1 MVGDLDMVKEILV
14 KEFTKFHDRKVIILL
29 SGLNY
34 FAFQVVL
41 SFFNKT
47 LYNDV
52 NATRAVIGGCPWSMK
67 KSTGPAVQT
76 LDSAI
81 PGWIN
86 HYPAKKYLGNQL
98 HYPLDRDLSIG

>member
-14 KEFTKFHDRKVIILL
+14 KEFTKFHDRKVLILL

-34 FAFQVVL
+34 FAC
-41 SFFNKT
+41 KP

-52 NATRAVIGGCPWSMK
+52 NATRAVIGRWWFIRVQA
-67 KSTGPAVQT
+67 PAVQM

-81 PGWIN
+81 HRIN
-86 HYPAKKYLGNQL
+86 HYPTDKYFGNQL
-98 HYPLDRDLSIG
+98 HYSLDRDLFIG

>member
-14 KEFTKFHDRKVIILL
+14 KEFTKFHDRKVLILL

-52 NATRAVIGGCPWSMK
+52 NAPRAVIGGCP
-67 KSTGPAVQT
+67 
-76 LDSAI
+76 
-81 PGWIN
+81 
-86 HYPAKKYLGNQL
+86 
-98 HYPLDRDLSIG
+98 

>member
-1 MVGDLDMVKEILV
+1 MYFFREPFLMVGDLDMVKEILV

-52 NATRAVIGGCPWSMK
+52 NATRAVIGGCP
-67 KSTGPAVQT
+67 
-76 LDSAI
+76 
-81 PGWIN
+81 
-86 HYPAKKYLGNQL
+86 
-98 HYPLDRDLSIG
+98 